1 MRRFWLYLTFPLSKR
16 TGLEKALHQIE
27 EAIKKSKA
35 DPTSSENTVEQLQ
48 QLLTEAR
55 GSRSS
60 STSSPSNS
68 VPAQPDGTAHVGDD
82 HQALD
87 DAENPLQLLARAS
100 DLRLTSPQS
109 SDNPFT
115 PASHLG
121 GKDVDQ
127 QSDVHNFFLPI
138 KASLDRG
145 PNYDPIDLGLVTEEE
160 AELLLA
166 L

>member
-1 MRRFWLYLTFPLSKR
+1 VRSKR

-35 DPTSSENTVEQLQ
+35 DPHTSEMAVEQLQ

-55 GSRSS
+55 GRPSS
-60 STSSPSNS
+60 SSPASS
-68 VPAQPDGTAHVGDD
+68 VPAPPSEGTSTAHLSGDD
-82 HQALD
+82 QQALD

-109 SDNPFT
+109 SDNPYLSSS
-115 PASHLG
+115 SHLG
-121 GKDVDQ
+121 SDLEQ
-127 QSDVHNFFLPI
+127 QSDVHRFFAPI

-145 PNYDPIDLGLVTEEE
+145 PNFDPIDLGLVTEEE
-160 AELLLA
+160 AELLLS